1 MKSEFENRELLF
13 RNHQVDLSD
22 TLLCDI
28 EGVPY
33 KEFQHAEETRVLE

>member
-1 MKSEFENRELLF
+1 MT
-13 RNHQVDLSD
+13 D

-33 KEFQHAEETRVLE
+33 KEFQNAEETRVLEQRLE